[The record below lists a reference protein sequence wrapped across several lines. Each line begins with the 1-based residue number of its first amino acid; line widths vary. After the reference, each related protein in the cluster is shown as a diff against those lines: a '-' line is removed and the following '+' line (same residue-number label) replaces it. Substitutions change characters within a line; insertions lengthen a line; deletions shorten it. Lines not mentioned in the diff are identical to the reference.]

1 MPGIARKDEDSAGG
15 TLVEG
20 SENVFVNGFNVV
32 RIGDAVAGHGLFLHA
47 SPVMDEGSENVFVN
61 GIGVCR
67 AGDAASC
74 GDIITGS
81 SNVSAN

>member
-20 SENVFVNGFNVV
+20 SENVLVNGFNVV
-32 RIGDAVAGHGLFLHA
+32 RIGDSVAGHGLFLHA
-47 SPVMDEGSENVFVN
+47 SPVMAEGSTNVFVN

-67 AGDAASC
+67 AGDQASC
-74 GDIITGS
+74 GHNSSGS
-81 SNVSAN
+81 SNVSVN

>member
-1 MPGIARKDEDSAGG
+1 MPGIARKEEDSAGG
-15 TLVEG
+15 LAIEG
-20 SENVFVNGFNVV
+20 SENVFVNGFGVV
-32 RIGDAVAGHGLFLHA
+32 RIGDDIAAHSIFLHLT
-47 SPVMDEGSENVFVN
+47 PVMAEGSENVFVN

-81 SNVSAN
+81 SNVSVN